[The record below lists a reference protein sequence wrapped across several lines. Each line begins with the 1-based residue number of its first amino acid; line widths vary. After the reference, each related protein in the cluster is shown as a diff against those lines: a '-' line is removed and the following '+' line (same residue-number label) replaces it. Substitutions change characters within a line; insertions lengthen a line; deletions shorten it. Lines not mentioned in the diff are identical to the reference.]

1 VPTPTF
7 KAAPV
12 APAAPAAKAA
22 PAGAKHIGRGSEAI
36 GIQAAREARAIAPGY
51 YQSLGWLIAI
61 KDPHADYFE
70 WHYLKL
76 LERLLTQQWILI
88 QSGNNDQAARVL
100 YDLFRLLEL
109 DIAAQ
114 RDVWLMYHS
123 GLVARAY
130 VNQLLWKVCAEE
142 CTARQQQGRFRDLS
156 HLVSQKVYDARKQ
169 FERPPAN
176 KERELRWDVHKSFV
190 IPEPLVNS
198 FSPVARNMPAGPWML
213 VRGRRM
219 EPLPP
224 PLCWGRCPA
233 VEEWL

>member
-1 VPTPTF
+1 MPTPTF
-7 KAAPV
+7 KAAP
-12 APAAPAAKAA
+12 AAPVAKAA
-22 PAGAKHIGRGSEAI
+22 PAGAKHIGRGSEVLAI
-36 GIQAAREARAIAPGY
+36 EAAREAPEIVPGY

-61 KDPHADYFE
+61 KDPHAAYFE

-76 LERLLTQQWILI
+76 LERTLTQQWILI

-130 VNQLLWKVCAEE
+130 VNQMLWKVCAEE

-156 HLVSQKVYDARKQ
+156 HLVSQKVIDARKQ

-176 KERELRWDVHKSFV
+176 KEWELRWDVHKSFV